1 MWFYQQAGKLEGL
14 QLKADGLKKGVFSDT
29 AFTKETEAAP
39 LREKKTRSK
48 PAVWAT
54 IHRAGFGRMMEVDNS
69 YIDKIMEDYG
79 AEIVKPTER
88 QTRQGTPYW
97 TGHRRVL
104 LALPTYQGST
114 PY

>member
-1 MWFYQQAGKLEGL
+1 MNFSEQSGVPSQWGIHVKEVVMWFYQQAGKLEGL

-69 YIDKIMEDYG
+69 
-79 AEIVKPTER
+79 
-88 QTRQGTPYW
+88 
-97 TGHRRVL
+97 
-104 LALPTYQGST
+104 
-114 PY
+114 